1 MEPAIPFNV
10 DVSRLDD
17 ALIVAPEG
25 EIDIATAVDL
35 EGNFAAPLRLPD
47 RSGETWVV
55 QAEYLGAIGFGNCAG
70 PRVRVVT

>member
-1 MEPAIPFNV
+1 MIITAQPRGR
-10 DVSRLDD
+10 S
-17 ALIVAPEG
+17 EG